1 MTMTNE
7 LDNAEPLEAYSGLEH
22 EAALDDAR
30 AEGPPAATSQ
40 SRPSPPVSPGRQVA
54 RLALVCVAVIC
65 TALLLD
71 AFFVSAMQHRATQ
84 SRLFA
89 KFRAELARGEAPV
102 GQSSPLGGLLDVGTP
117 VALLDIP
124 SAHIHEVVVEG
135 TTPDALTAG
144 PGHSRSTPF
153 PGQPGTSVILG
164 RRGTFGGPFKHLA
177 SLKPGAVIHVTTGQG
192 QSDYRVI
199 GVRRPGDPLPPAV
212 QPGKGRLVLVT
223 AAGSPLAPSGVLYV
237 DADLTSA
244 SFPSPPRAQAA
255 VGPSER
261 PLGTDRNAALFLVLW
276 LQVMIAIVAAATWS
290 WYRWGRFQTWIVF
303 VPLVLF
309 AGIET
314 AGQFLRLL
322 PNLT

>member
-1 MTMTNE
+1 
-7 LDNAEPLEAYSGLEH
+7 
-22 EAALDDAR
+22 
-30 AEGPPAATSQ
+30 
-40 SRPSPPVSPGRQVA
+40 
-54 RLALVCVAVIC
+54 
-65 TALLLD
+65 
-71 AFFVSAMQHRATQ
+71 
-84 SRLFA
+84 
-89 KFRAELARGEAPV
+89 V
-102 GQSSPLGGLLDVGTP
+102 GQSGPLGGLLDVGTP
-117 VALLDIP
+117 IALLDVP

-177 SLKPGAVIHVTTGQG
+177 RLEPGTVIHVTTAQG
-192 QSDYRVI
+192 KSDYLVT
-199 GVRRPGDPLPPAV
+199 GVRRSGDPLPPAV

-223 AAGSPLAPSGVLYV
+223 ADGSPLAPSGVLYV
-237 DADLTSA
+237 DADLTSP

-261 PLGTDRNAALFLVLW
+261 PLGTDHNAALSLVLW
-276 LQVMIAIVAAATWS
+276 LQVMIAIAAAATWS

-303 VPLVLF
+303 VPLILF
-309 AGIET
+309 ASIET